1 MTEQPKQKQSADFT
15 ATHYILQT
23 VKLLLTVS
31 RFLKKCRQ
39 FYNLNCEHHF
49 TFNCYSCFNNF

>member
-15 ATHYILQT
+15 ATHILQT

-31 RFLKKCRQ
+31 RFLKKCIPA
-39 FYNLNCEHHF
+39 
-49 TFNCYSCFNNF
+49 NFII

>member
-31 RFLKKCRQ
+31 RFLKKCIPA
-39 FYNLNCEHHF
+39 
-49 TFNCYSCFNNF
+49 NFII